1 MNPLLHRVAR
11 GKRVRLDEYCTR
23 VIAHNCQS
31 DVPGSR
37 EDMIGEVLQYH
48 RDCITDYVEQ
58 KERETAASASRH
70 LEARLAAALADL
82 DKYKSAYLSMKANAP
97 TSIPLR
103 EAEEGCLKSFN
114 LAREKAAMLFE
125 GEGGQPTESSEAI
138 RAIPDPKPRWSK
150 R

>member
-1 MNPLLHRVAR
+1 MHPLLMRVTR
-11 GKRVRLDEYCTR
+11 GKRERIDEYCTR
-23 VIAHNCQS
+23 VIAHHCQS
-31 DVPGSR
+31 DIPGAR

-70 LEARLAAALADL
+70 LEARHAAALVEL
-82 DKYKSAYLSMKANAP
+82 EKYKGAYLSMKANAP

-125 GEGGQPTESSEAI
+125 DQGIPTSASEEI
-138 RAIPDPKPRWSK
+138 RAIPDPKPRWS
-150 R
+150 RV